1 VTREVRSILGSHG
14 REGCP
19 REGRSAHPHEHR
31 RLQGNQAFVDAFYA
45 DVFRQWTPDELIAVA
60 LERSL
65 ACQPGACF
73 N

>member
-1 VTREVRSILGSHG
+1 VSSGGSE
-14 REGCP
+14 RT
-19 REGRSAHPHEHR
+19 SARTSSPA
-31 RLQGNQAFVDAFYA
+31 GNQAFVDAFYA